1 MTGGAIN
8 TPRGLKKRIFSMSIA
23 YFDCFAGSG
32 GDMIVAALLDAGCD
46 FDALKAGLKN
56 LDIGG
61 YTLTSETATRGGIS
75 GTKFNVEIPP
85 EAGKPP
91 HRGLKDCLDLIE
103 RADLP
108 GRTAQRAS
116 DIFSRLAQAEAQVH
130 GCTIDKVHF
139 HEVGAVDSIIDI
151 VGACLALELL
161 NIEQVFCSVVPVGSG
176 TVTCQHGTIPVP
188 SPATAELLRGF
199 KTRQGPI
206 TTEMTTP
213 TAAAVLTTLAAQFGD
228 LPAMDV
234 ASVGYG
240 AGSRNDDHLP
250 NLLRVFVGDL
260 SECSTA
266 DSTVELTVNLDDC
279 TGEII
284 GATIET
290 LLAAGCLDA
299 WASPII
305 MKKSRPAWQLSVLC
319 NPSDVTAMEDILLT
333 ETTSLGVR
341 RKTCQRTKLNREF
354 HTVTTSFGP
363 IRIKIARRGGLI
375 LTSSPEFDDCQQ
387 AARSHGVPARTVMDA
402 ARAAFDADDRKNS
415 TKEGYK

>member
-1 MTGGAIN
+1 
-8 TPRGLKKRIFSMSIA
+8 MSVA
-23 YFDCFAGSG
+23 YFDCFAGAG
-32 GDMIVAALLDAGCD
+32 GDMIVAALLNAGCD
-46 FDALKAGLKN
+46 FDALKAGLKK
-56 LDIGG
+56 LDLDG
-61 YTLTSETATRGGIS
+61 YSLATETASRGGIS
-75 GTKFNVEIPP
+75 GTKFNVEIPSDTDK
-85 EAGKPP
+85 AP
-91 HRGLKDCLDLIE
+91 HRGLKDCLDLIKQ
-103 RADLP
+103 ADLP
-108 GRTAQRAS
+108 PRTAQRAS

-139 HEVGAVDSIIDI
+139 HEVGAVDSIVDI
-151 VGACLALELL
+151 VGACLALELM
-161 NIEQVFCSVVPVGSG
+161 NIEQVFCSIVPVGSG
-176 TVTCQHGTIPVP
+176 TITCQHGTIPVP

-199 KTRQGPI
+199 KTRQGPLN
-206 TTEMTTP
+206 TEMTTP
-213 TAAAVLTTLAAQFGD
+213 TAAAALTTLAGQFGD

-240 AGSRNDDHLP
+240 AGSRNSDEIP

-266 DSTVELTVNLDDC
+266 DSIVELTVNLDDC

-290 LLAAGCLDA
+290 LLASGCLDA
-299 WASPII
+299 WATPIV
-305 MKKSRPAWQLSVLC
+305 MKKSRPAWQLSLLC
-319 NPSDVTAMEDILLT
+319 NPSDVTAMENILLT

-363 IRIKIARRGGLI
+363 IRIKVARRGGLI

-387 AARSHGVPARTVMDA
+387 AAQSHGMPLRTVMDA
-402 ARAAFDADDRKNS
+402 ARAVFDADDRKNL
-415 TKEGYK
+415 TKESYK